1 MKRFFAKNMCFPL
14 PFFENMDYSMR
25 RMSTRSLPYV
35 ALMRTVLTE
44 HRPVAEAKVHHKGIQ
59 GRIVCNK
66 HVPVAVRLEIIK
78 KNGLQKKTS
87 GITTFK

>member
-1 MKRFFAKNMCFPL
+1 
-14 PFFENMDYSMR
+14 
-25 RMSTRSLPYV
+25 
-35 ALMRTVLTE
+35 MRTVLTE